1 MNGLRH
7 RDDIQGIRAVAVVL
21 VLLSH
26 FGSSTFK
33 GGFVGVDVFFVISGY
48 LITAMLW
55 YELQRDGR
63 IRLAEFYA
71 RRLRRLMPAL
81 VVMIATTLAAALLL
95 LSSFEIREQTGSLPY
110 ALTWTSNLFFAF
122 THTDYFAWLRHRD
135 LYLHT
140 WSLGVEEQ
148 FYLLWPLLLWAL
160 FRGTK
165 RESRRCFALLLLL
178 CLSLAGCVLVS
189 ATENRWAFYL
199 PLFRIWQFGL
209 GALVFHFGRRPAA
222 MGRVASGLS
231 ALAGLGLILGSAL
244 YLERGVGYPGGWALL
259 PSVGAAL
266 VIVSGTVTPAP
277 LLTSPAAVWIGDR
290 SYSLYLWHWPVLVL
304 GMAWG
309 LHETVPG
316 LAGLALLSLLL
327 AQGSYRLI
335 ELPFWKGRSSRSGSA
350 EAVLAT
356 AAGTMALA
364 VLGLTLAAVAGSA
377 FKAQHDVEIL
387 AARGDVPLF
396 YFMGCDHWYHDS
408 ELTPCELGRRDQAG
422 KDLPTV
428 VLLGDSIGAQWAPM
442 LPVLFP
448 RARHLVLVKS
458 SCPIVDAPV
467 YNGHIGA
474 GYTVCSRWREK
485 ALTYLESLR
494 PAVTL
499 IGSAST
505 YGYSDEQWREGSRR
519 ILRRLAPVSGEVIVI
534 AGTPRLGFDGPGCL
548 ARLGAH
554 PRLAERLCSSPLDHD
569 PRISRVSTLLGQAV
583 AGLSRVHLL
592 DPAAMVCPDR
602 ICRARSREGDVVF
615 HDNQHLTKSFVRKL
629 ARHSLRHHITA
640 MLSTPRLLGYRM
652 DDAAG
657 G

>member
-7 RDDIQGIRAVAVVL
+7 RDDIQGLRAVAVVL

-26 FGSSTFK
+26 FGVSLFG

-55 YELQRDGR
+55 HELLRNGR
-63 IRLAEFYA
+63 IRLAGFYA

-81 VVMIATTLAAALLL
+81 VVMIAATLAAALLL

-110 ALTWTSNLFFAF
+110 ALTWSSNLYFAF

-148 FYLLWPLLLWAL
+148 FYLLWPLVLWAL
-160 FRGTK
+160 FRASK
-165 RESRRCFALLLLL
+165 RESRRRLVLLLLL
-178 CLSLAGCVLVS
+178 GLSLAGCVLVT
-189 ATENRWAFYL
+189 ATASRWAFYL
-199 PLFRIWQFGL
+199 PLFRIWQFAL
-209 GALVFHFGRRPAA
+209 GALAFHLGRAPAGT
-222 MGRVASGLS
+222 GRAAPGLLG
-231 ALAGLGLILGSAL
+231 LAGLALILGSAL
-244 YLERGVGYPGGWALL
+244 FLDRGMAYPGGWALL

-266 VIVSGTVTPAP
+266 VIVAGGAAP
-277 LLTSPAAVWIGDR
+277 LPLLSTPAAVWIGDR

-309 LHETVPG
+309 LHETRLG
-316 LAGLALLSLLL
+316 LPGLALLVLVL
-327 AQGSYRLI
+327 AMASYRLI
-335 ELPFWKGRSSRSGSA
+335 ELPFWKGRFSRRGSA
-350 EAVLAT
+350 EAVI
-356 AAGTMALA
+356 AAAAVGMALA
-364 VLGLTLAAVAGSA
+364 VTGLTLAAVAASA
-377 FKAQHDVEIL
+377 VKAQHDGEVL

-408 ELTPCELGRRDQAG
+408 ELIPCELGRRDQDR
-422 KDLPTV
+422 KDTSTV

-442 LPVLFP
+442 LPIVFP

-467 YNGHIGA
+467 YNEHIGA
-474 GYTVCSRWREK
+474 EYTICSQWREK
-485 ALTYLESLR
+485 ALSYLESLH
-494 PAVTL
+494 PDVVL

-548 ARLGAH
+548 ARLGEY
-554 PRLAERLCSSPLDHD
+554 PRLADRFCSSPRDHD
-569 PRISRVSTLLGQAV
+569 SRISRVSALLGQAV
-583 AGLSRVHLL
+583 AGLPRVHLL
-592 DPAAMVCPDR
+592 DPAPMVCPDR
-602 ICRARSREGDVVF
+602 TCRARSREGDVVF

-629 ARHSLRHHITA
+629 TTHSLRHRITA
-640 MLSTPRLLGYRM
+640 MLSTPRLVGYRREGRH
-652 DDAAG
+652 D
-657 G
+657 